1 MGGGKLRSTY
11 SSGGRHL
18 GWSRG
23 VENWGVKE
31 DRRRGDAS
39 VVRDDKTDTMTLR
52 GRWSWEQL
60 ARMETRSRGEVT
72 QTRGVN
78 FGDGGRASGAPSPT
92 GHKCWPGWFWG
103 GEEPLQDS
111 SRSMTQ
117 LAGTS
122 IGQTWTAPGTSRPQE
137 RGTRGLVDWW
147 APDVK
152 VGRN

>member
-1 MGGGKLRSTY
+1 MV
-11 SSGGRHL
+11 
-18 GWSRG
+18 
-23 VENWGVKE
+23 VEQ
-31 DRRRGDAS
+31 
-39 VVRDDKTDTMTLR
+39 VVRRLLQATSA
-52 GRWSWEQL
+52 GQ
-60 ARMETRSRGEVT
+60 G
-72 QTRGVN
+72 G
-78 FGDGGRASGAPSPT
+78 FG
-92 GHKCWPGWFWG
+92 G